1 MALRSPAGHGLSRG
15 IIAALSTVVRFL
27 VKLVCCPLLGVL
39 RGLELGT
46 LFLSKTTMVWAH
58 VDADCRVVHTAGTRG
73 DAGRV
78 QGDARSAW
86 LRGRSWC

>member
-1 MALRSPAGHGLSRG
+1 MEHKMALRSPAGHGLSRG

-46 LFLSKTTMVWAH
+46 LFLSKTTMV
-58 VDADCRVVHTAGTRG
+58 
-73 DAGRV
+73 
-78 QGDARSAW
+78 
-86 LRGRSWC
+86 